1 MLKNQFEI
9 DKAVKIG
16 LVAKMLLKIIFLFGF
31 ICISVQGQPPEPPKN
46 LCILPDG
53 SAGKKN
59 WQNRDETE
67 HWDSK
72 K

>member
-1 MLKNQFEI
+1 MLKNQFEKH
-9 DKAVKIG
+9 KAVKIG

-53 SAGKKN
+53 SAGKKK
-59 WQNRDETE
+59 ET
-67 HWDSK
+67 DN
-72 K
+72 